1 LNSILYYDNIRIS
14 LKGGIMKVDVLTKSH
29 GIKVIKP
36 HGKIVSGPK
45 VMKLKETINKLIEK
59 GDKELILDLDR
70 VPFMDSTG
78 LGVLIAAY
86 TSLQKEDGKLKLV
99 HVDKRIKDLLT
110 ITKLL
115 SLFDCY
121 DSEADAVKNILHG

>member
-1 LNSILYYDNIRIS
+1 
-14 LKGGIMKVDVLTKSH
+14 MKIEVQEKSH

-45 VMKLKETINKLIEK
+45 VMKLKKTINNLIDE
-59 GDKELILDLDR
+59 GEKELILDFDK

-86 TSLQKEDGKLKLV
+86 TSIQKEDGKMKLV
-99 HVDKRIKDLLT
+99 HVDKKIKDLLT

-121 DSEADAVKNILHG
+121 DSEADAVKAILNK

>member
-1 LNSILYYDNIRIS
+1 
-14 LKGGIMKVDVLTKSH
+14 MKIEVHEKSH
-29 GIKVIKP
+29 GIKIIRP
-36 HGKIVSGPK
+36 HGKIISGSK
-45 VMKLKETINKLIEK
+45 VMKLKKTINDLIDE
-59 GDKELILDLDR
+59 GEEEIILDFDR

-86 TSLQKEDGKLKLV
+86 TSLQKENGEMKLV
-99 HVDKRIKDLLT
+99 HVAKRIKDLLT

-121 DSEADAVKNILHG
+121 DSEADAVKAMLNNNE